1 MTVPSPTPR
10 TARESVDGVTAVVV
24 NHQGAAYLP
33 RCLDALEGQEGLAE
47 ILVIDN
53 ASTDGSAAAAAARGG
68 LVRLVEAGGNLGPAA
83 ARNLGLAQVRTPWVL
98 FVDNDVY
105 LPEGAVA
112 SLLAAA
118 QDEPRVA
125 LVQPRSVFAGEPTRV
140 HYDGG
145 SLHHLGLFSLRNWY
159 GSLDCAR
166 AADPAP
172 RVAVDGAISLC
183 LLGRVDALRALGGF
197 DPRYFILFEDLD
209 LSYRVRAAGW
219 RILSLPGVLVEHD
232 AGTAG
237 VSFRE
242 GARYPA
248 RRVFLHARN
257 RWRFLL
263 KNLGLRS
270 LLLTLPSQALYEVAY
285 LFLALRHR
293 ALGSWLR
300 GKGAALASL
309 GEVWRAR
316 AAVQAT
322 RVVGDRELLVG
333 GPLTLT
339 PDAGAREPAARF
351 LDGWS
356 RLCFR
361 LVRPLL

>member
-1 MTVPSPTPR
+1 MTAPSPTP
-10 TARESVDGVTAVVV
+10 TSSRELRGGVTAVVV

-47 ILVIDN
+47 ILVVDN
-53 ASTDGSAAAAAARGG
+53 ASTDGSAELAAARGG
-68 LVRLVEAGGNLGPAA
+68 PVRVVDAGGNLGPAA
-83 ARNLGLAQVRTPWVL
+83 ARNLGLGLVRTPWVL

-105 LPEGAVA
+105 LPPGAVA

-125 LVQPRSVFAGEPTRV
+125 LVQPRSVFADQPARV

-159 GSLDCAR
+159 GPLERAR
-166 AADPAP
+166 AADPGP

-183 LLGRVDALRALGGF
+183 LLGRVEVLRSLGGF
-197 DPRYFILFEDLD
+197 DPGYFILFEDLD

-219 RILSLPGVLVEHD
+219 GILSLPGVLVEHD

-242 GARYPA
+242 GTRYPA

-270 LLLTLPSQALYEVAY
+270 LVLTLPSQALYEAAY

-309 GEVWRAR
+309 GEVCRAR
-316 AAVQAT
+316 AKVQST
-322 RVVGDRELLVG
+322 RVVGDRDLLVG

-339 PDAGAREPAARF
+339 PDAGARERAALL
-351 LDGWS
+351 LDAWS

-361 LVRPLL
+361 VVRPLL

>member
-1 MTVPSPTPR
+1 MTAPSPNAR
-10 TARESVDGVTAVVV
+10 TAPLPIEGVTVVVV

-33 RCLDALEGQEGLAE
+33 RCLDALEGQEGVVE
-47 ILVIDN
+47 VLVVDN
-53 ASTDGSAAAAAARGG
+53 ASTDGSAALAAARGG
-68 LVRLVEAGGNLGPAA
+68 LVRLVEAGG
-83 ARNLGLAQVRTPWVL
+83 NLGLAQVRTPWVL

-112 SLLAAA
+112 SLVAAA
-118 QDEPRVA
+118 RDEPRVA

-159 GSLDCAR
+159 GALEAAR
-166 AADPAP
+166 AADPSP

-183 LLGRVDALRALGGF
+183 LLGRVEVLRALGGF
-197 DPRYFILFEDLD
+197 DPHYFILFEDLD

-219 RILSLPGVLVEHD
+219 GILSLPGVLVEHD

-285 LFLALRHR
+285 LFLALRHG

-309 GEVWRAR
+309 AEVWTARAR
-316 AAVQAT
+316 VQST

-339 PDAGAREPAARF
+339 PDAGAREPAARL
-351 LDGWS
+351 LDAWS